1 MLNYIGKSCGY
12 ETPAP
17 KCPDTTDAVIEATR
31 VAASSRENR
40 EKAHWPRLIAERLEV
55 LQSILALL
63 SQHQNQNAL
72 KLLVRDIRRSA
83 ADSGVLLDLRGDP
96 PTVVPVEEPLLQKE
110 VIDKLLPRLE
120 EKYPERAT
128 DLVKAYRDLL
138 KGEDTNTVFTNA
150 FKSLEQ
156 LARDISGPTMLELS
170 DRQELEKYFPKLH
183 GTIRDTIIKL
193 AGHRGDRGA
202 HGRIGPDEYEIR
214 YLLFSICNVALL
226 LLDYKEYCG

>member
-1 MLNYIGKSCGY
+1 
-12 ETPAP
+12 
-17 KCPDTTDAVIEATR
+17 
-31 VAASSRENR
+31 
-40 EKAHWPRLIAERLEV
+40 
-55 LQSILALL
+55 
-63 SQHQNQNAL
+63 
-72 KLLVRDIRRSA
+72 
-83 ADSGVLLDLRGDP
+83 
-96 PTVVPVEEPLLQKE
+96 VVPVEEPLLQKE

-193 AGHRGDRGA
+193 VGHRGDRGA